1 MMSKLKKVFDAVTTD
16 TKGYI
21 TDKQQFDYL
30 TTRLLERK
38 LIIEQDE
45 KLFNIHIKD
54 FPISFNNFTNYIMQI
69 YKLDI
74 ENMIEIKSKSHEEIL
89 NQINK
94 FMSFLSTS
102 SLTNED
108 IVAILSSLIKNEKM
122 ISNSITNFKKS
133 QFIIK
138 SIRDDIQKFV
148 WERIYQTM
156 ENK

>member
-54 FPISFNNFTNYIMQI
+54 FPISFNNFTNYIMKR
-69 YKLDI
+69 Y
-74 ENMIEIKSKSHEEIL
+74 
-89 NQINK
+89 
-94 FMSFLSTS
+94 
-102 SLTNED
+102 
-108 IVAILSSLIKNEKM
+108 LIKLINLCL
-122 ISNSITNFKKS
+122 F
-133 QFIIK
+133 
-138 SIRDDIQKFV
+138 
-148 WERIYQTM
+148 YQLVH
-156 ENK
+156 